1 MSEHLHGTALVRRA
15 VTEHRRVVVPLAAAF
30 LVNALVYGFAVY
42 PLAQRVAN
50 VEQRD
55 RAAEQTLAA
64 ARREYDGARGALTG
78 KERASTELARFYKE
92 VLPQDLAGARRLTH
106 LRLAQLAKQANLR
119 YGRVAVDP
127 VTARNSSLT
136 RLKINMELSGSYDDV
151 RVFIYELETAPEF
164 VVIDNISLGQRG
176 SEGPLQ
182 FNVELSTYFRTPG
195 A

>member
-1 MSEHLHGTALVRRA
+1 MALVRRA
-15 VTEHRRVVVPLAAAF
+15 AAEHRRVVIPLVAVF
-30 LVNALVYGFAVY
+30 VVNVLVYALAVY

-64 ARREYDGARGALTG
+64 ARREYDAARGALTG

-106 LRLAQLAKQANLR
+106 LRLAQLARQANLR
-119 YGRVAVDP
+119 YGRVSVEP
-127 VTARNSSLT
+127 MESRTSSLT
-136 RLKINMELSGSYDDV
+136 RLKITMDLSGSYDDV

-164 VVIDNISLGQRG
+164 VVIDNIGLGERG
-176 SEGPLQ
+176 GEGDLQ
-182 FNVELSTYFRTPG
+182 FSVELSTYYRTPG
-195 A
+195 E